1 MRKTL
6 FIFYLIFLTGTL
18 IPSPIVKSNIK
29 NIDLLI
35 HFSYLFFLSLLTF
48 SLINIYI
55 SFVFLIIFSFL
66 TEILQ
71 IFISTRNFSLKDFSS
86 ELIGIIFALLIYKF
100 ILKREKNVFIFFSS
114 LLGIGFIKGGG
125 TIASIF
131 SIILFYIFKPSI
143 SAILILFILTIAY
156 TLHFGKFLNFKKDPS
171 FFVLDEFSGF
181 FLILPFLNFNYLLI
195 ILSFLLYRAFDIL
208 KPFGIKKL
216 ERIKTFGILLDDYA
230 AGIFTL
236 IIIIIIKFLF
246 RQASPLLHPL
256 SSWQHISLNS
266 FLMLLLLN
274 QMVAHLL

>member
-1 MRKTL
+1 MRKSL
-6 FIFYLIFLTGTL
+6 FIFYLIFLIG
-18 IPSPIVKSNIK
+18 IIMPSPIIKSNIK
-29 NIDLLI
+29 NVDILI

-48 SLINIYI
+48 PLINLSI
-55 SFVFLIIFSFL
+55 SLLFLIIFSFL

-86 ELIGIIFALLIYKF
+86 DLMGIMLAFLIYKF
-100 ILKREKNVFIFFSS
+100 ILKKEKNVFVLFSS
-114 LLGIGFIKGGG
+114 IFGIGFIKGGG

-131 SIILFYIFKPSI
+131 SIILFYIFKPGFL
-143 SAILILFILTIAY
+143 AILILFILTIIY
-156 TLHFGKFLNFKKDPS
+156 TLHFEKFLKFEKDPS

-181 FLILPFLNFNYLLI
+181 FLVLPFLNFNYLLI

-274 QMVAHLL
+274 QMAAHLL